1 MNKLN
6 NGDLRLDH
14 RISMKRIHFQRN
26 KKNNLI
32 LPIKPKLKNLIK
44 PKIYTQHNKLK
55 DSLIDKD
62 NVKKDNK

>member
-1 MNKLN
+1 
-6 NGDLRLDH
+6 
-14 RISMKRIHFQRN
+14 MKRVFFQ
-26 KKNNLI
+26 KHKGSKLI
-32 LPIKPKLKNLIK
+32 LPIKHQLKIK

>member
-1 MNKLN
+1 MSALKN
-6 NGDLRLDH
+6 N
-14 RISMKRIHFQRN
+14 MKRVYFQRN

-32 LPIKPKLKNLIK
+32 LPIKPKLKIK

-62 NVKKDNK
+62 NVKKDK